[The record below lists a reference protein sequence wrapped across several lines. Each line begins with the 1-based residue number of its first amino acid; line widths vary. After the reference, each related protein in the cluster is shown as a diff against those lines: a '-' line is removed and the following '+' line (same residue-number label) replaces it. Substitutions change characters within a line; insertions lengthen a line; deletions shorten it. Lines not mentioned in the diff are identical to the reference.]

1 MHSELEKHFAL
12 FTQKPLIKHI
22 WAIKE
27 YKINRKKKVPDLNH
41 HNLAREEK
49 NTWMTQYKYKY
60 KYMSPTKDVIN
71 MRQALDFSP
80 SFKETLSGGKA
91 CENSN

>member
-1 MHSELEKHFAL
+1 
-12 FTQKPLIKHI
+12 
-22 WAIKE
+22 
-27 YKINRKKKVPDLNH
+27 
-41 HNLAREEK
+41 
-49 NTWMTQYKYKY
+49 
-60 KYMSPTKDVIN
+60 MSPTKNVIN